1 MATYNKGILGA
12 FRGKVGPVVGSRWRG
27 KDILRSLPRKSNR
40 IATET
45 QLMQRK
51 KFGTVNA
58 FLMQIQPVITRFYGT
73 NSGEKTRRNQAMSYH
88 MKEAVTFVDPDFEML
103 YNKVQVSKG
112 DLISVENPTVAGI
125 ANTALS
131 FAWGNNA
138 GQGQALDNDTIVV
151 VVYEPT
157 LGEAFFQLNLAI
169 RSDENAEIPLP
180 SYLSGLSVQVW
191 LTVASADEKRYATS
205 KYLGAVVLT

>member
-1 MATYNKGILGA
+1 
-12 FRGKVGPVVGSRWRG
+12 
-27 KDILRSLPRKSNR
+27 
-40 IATET
+40 
-45 QLMQRK
+45 MQRK

-131 FAWGNNA
+131 FDWVNNA
-138 GQGQALDNDTIVV
+138 GQGQALDNDTMVV

-157 LGEAFFQLNLAI
+157 LGEAFFQLNMAI